1 MCRRGSGAAGRRGG
15 PPSPTLLV
23 ICFLTI
29 LTLSTITP
37 LAAQGRPTSELERS
51 RQRLDSI
58 RQERQRLEAQQTR
71 LQGQVRDVNADLR
84 NIERQRE
91 TTNRIVNE
99 IETQLAGLNNEL
111 GRVSGEL
118 ALAEDNL
125 EEKRAVLERRLI
137 DIYKRGQMYTFQAL
151 LAAESFGDLLA
162 RYKYLYL
169 TSRQDQAL
177 VHDVEALNA
186 RVRRQRNDL
195 LGIRTTLGST
205 REDRERELKRYADL
219 ATARAR
225 RLSQLQRSGQATEQ
239 RLSALERDEARLNEL
254 LAALERA
261 ARNAA
266 ASGGA
271 PIPGGLTTEDIG
283 KLDWPVNGRVVYN
296 FGRTTLPSGG
306 VVRWNGIGIGA
317 PTGTPVKAVENGRVE
332 LVQRLGT
339 YGLTVVV
346 QHGNGYR
353 SLYMQLQDANVAVGQ
368 DIAKGQ
374 VIGTVGGANSEQG
387 PHLHFEIRGENSIAL
402 DPSDWL
408 RRRK

>member
-1 MCRRGSGAAGRRGG
+1 M
-15 PPSPTLLV
+15 TLLV
-23 ICFLTI
+23 L
-29 LTLSTITP
+29 LAAAP
-37 LAAQGRPTSELERS
+37 LAAQGGMTELERS
-51 RQRLDSI
+51 RQRLESI

-99 IETQLAGLNNEL
+99 IESQLGGLNNEL

-137 DIYKRGQMYTFQAL
+137 DIYKRGPMYTFQAL
-151 LAAESFGDLLA
+151 LAADSFGDLLA

-225 RLSQLQRSGQATEQ
+225 RLSQLQRSGQATEE

-261 ARNAA
+261 SRNAA
-266 ASGGA
+266 AAGGT

-317 PTGTPVKAVENGRVE
+317 PVGTPIKAVETGRVE

-353 SLYMQLQDANVAVGQ
+353 SLYMQLQDASVAVGQ
-368 DIAKGQ
+368 DVARGQ

-408 RRRK
+408 RRRR

>member
-1 MCRRGSGAAGRRGG
+1 MTGGEAGKRGRSLAF
-15 PPSPTLLV
+15 TLLGLLALCV
-23 ICFLTI
+23 
-29 LTLSTITP
+29 SSP
-37 LAAQGRPTSELERS
+37 LHAQDRTTVEMQRS

-58 RQERQRLEAQQTR
+58 RAERARLEAQQER

-91 TTNRIVNE
+91 TTHRIVNE
-99 IETQLAGLNNEL
+99 IESQLAGLNNQL

-125 EEKRAVLERRLI
+125 DEKQAVLERRLI
-137 DIYKRGQMYTFQAL
+137 EIYKRGRMYTFQAL

-177 VHDVEALNA
+177 MHDVEALNA

-205 REDRERELKRYADL
+205 REDRARELQRYADL
-219 ATARAR
+219 AAARAR
-225 RLSQLQRSGQATEQ
+225 RLSQLQRSGVATGE
-239 RLSALERDEARLNEL
+239 RLTALERDEARLNEL

-261 ARNAA
+261 RRTATV
-266 ASGGA
+266 GGA
-271 PIPGGLTTEDIG
+271 APIAGGLTTEDIG

-317 PTGTPVKAVENGRVE
+317 AEGTPVKAVESGRVE

-353 SLYMQLQDANVAVGQ
+353 SLYMQLQNASMTVGQ
-368 DIAKGQ
+368 DVTRGQ

-408 RRRK
+408 RRRR

>member
-1 MCRRGSGAAGRRGG
+1 MSRVAGGDAGTRGRWLAFALLGLLAVGVVRPLDAQDR
-15 PPSPTLLV
+15 TLDE
-23 ICFLTI
+23 F
-29 LTLSTITP
+29 
-37 LAAQGRPTSELERS
+37 ERS
-51 RQRLDSI
+51 RRRLDSI
-58 RQERQRLEAQQTR
+58 RVERQRLQEQQQR
-71 LQGQVRDVNADLR
+71 LEGQVRDVNAELR

-91 TTNRIVNE
+91 TTHRIVNE
-99 IETQLAGLNNEL
+99 IETQISGLNTEL
-111 GRVSGEL
+111 GRVSAEL

-125 EEKRAVLERRLI
+125 DEKRAVLERRLI
-137 DIYKRGQMYTFQAL
+137 EIYKRGTLYTFQAL

-169 TSRQDQAL
+169 SSRQDRAL
-177 VHDVEALNA
+177 MHDVEVLGA

-205 REDRERELKRYADL
+205 RADREAELRRYADL
-219 ATARAR
+219 AAARAR
-225 RLSQLQRSGQATEQ
+225 RLAQLQRSGQATGE

-261 ARNAA
+261 RRNAA
-266 ASGGA
+266 LSGGA
-271 PIPGGLTTEDIG
+271 AVPGGLTTEDIG
-283 KLDWPVNGRVVYN
+283 KLDWPVDGRVVYT
-296 FGRTTLPSGG
+296 FGRTALPSGG
-306 VVRWNGIGIGA
+306 VVRWNGIGIA
-317 PTGTPVKAVENGRVE
+317 AAEGTPIKAVENGRVE

-353 SLYMQLQDANVAVGQ
+353 SLYMQLQQALVTVGQNVAR
-368 DIAKGQ
+368 AQ

-402 DPSDWL
+402 DPADWL
-408 RRRK
+408 RRRR

>member
-1 MCRRGSGAAGRRGG
+1 MCRLRRGAAGPRGSWLPLG
-15 PPSPTLLV
+15 
-23 ICFLTI
+23 
-29 LTLSTITP
+29 
-37 LAAQGRPTSELERS
+37 LAAVLALAIAAPLCAQGGTTELQRS

-58 RQERQRLEAQQTR
+58 RQERQRLEAQQQR
-71 LQGQVRDVNADLR
+71 LEGQVRDVGAELR

-99 IETQLAGLNNEL
+99 IETQLSGLNREVA
-111 GRVSGEL
+111 RVSAEL

-125 EEKRAVLERRLI
+125 AEKEAVLERRLI
-137 DIYKRGQMYTFQAL
+137 DIYKRGRMYAFEAL
-151 LAAESFGDLLA
+151 LAANSFSDLLA

-195 LGIRTTLGST
+195 LGIQASLNNT
-205 REDRERELKRYADL
+205 RSDREQELRRYSDL
-219 ATARAR
+219 AAARTR
-225 RLSQLQRSGQATEQ
+225 RLAQLQRSGQATES
-239 RLSALERDEARLNEL
+239 RLTTLERDEARLNDL

-261 ARNAA
+261 ARAA
-266 ASGGA
+266 AAGGGT
-271 PIPGGLTTEDIG
+271 PIPGGLTTADIG
-283 KLDWPVNGRVVYN
+283 KLDWPVEGRIVYN
-296 FGRTTLPSGG
+296 FGPTTLPSG
-306 VVRWNGIGIGA
+306 VKVRYNGIGIGA
-317 PTGTPVKAVENGRVE
+317 KEGTPVKAVENGRVE
-332 LVQRLGT
+332 LVQRIGT

-353 SLYMQLQDANVAVGQ
+353 SLYMQLQTATVVVGQ
-368 DIAKGQ
+368 DVARGQ
-374 VIGTVGGANSEQG
+374 VVGTVGGANSEQG
-387 PHLHFEIRGENSIAL
+387 THLHFEIRGENSIAL

>member
-1 MCRRGSGAAGRRGG
+1 MSRVTGGEAGKRGRSLAF
-15 PPSPTLLV
+15 TLLGLLALCV
-23 ICFLTI
+23 
-29 LTLSTITP
+29 SSP
-37 LAAQGRPTSELERS
+37 LHAQDRTTVEMQRS

-58 RQERQRLEAQQTR
+58 RAERARLEAQQER

-91 TTNRIVNE
+91 TTHRIVNE
-99 IETQLAGLNNEL
+99 IESQLAGLNNQL

-125 EEKRAVLERRLI
+125 DEKQAVLERRLI
-137 DIYKRGQMYTFQAL
+137 EIYKRGRMYTFQAL

-177 VHDVEALNA
+177 MHDVEALNA

-205 REDRERELKRYADL
+205 REDRARELQRYADL
-219 ATARAR
+219 AAARAR
-225 RLSQLQRSGQATEQ
+225 RLSQLQRSGVATGE
-239 RLSALERDEARLNEL
+239 RLTALERDEARLNEL

-261 ARNAA
+261 RRTATV
-266 ASGGA
+266 GGA
-271 PIPGGLTTEDIG
+271 APIAGGLTTEDIG

-317 PTGTPVKAVENGRVE
+317 AEGTPVKAVESGRVE

-353 SLYMQLQDANVAVGQ
+353 SLYMQLQNASMTVGQ
-368 DIAKGQ
+368 DVTRGQ

-408 RRRK
+408 RRRR

>member
-1 MCRRGSGAAGRRGG
+1 MSRTAGGDAGKRGRSIC
-15 PPSPTLLV
+15 LV
-23 ICFLTI
+23 LA
-29 LTLSTITP
+29 LLSTI
-37 LAAQGRPTSELERS
+37 AAGTLHAQDRTADELQRS
-51 RQRLDSI
+51 RLRLDSI
-58 RQERQRLEAQQTR
+58 RVERQRLQAQQDQ
-71 LQGQVRDVNADLR
+71 LEGQVKDVNAELR

-99 IETQLAGLNNEL
+99 IETQIAGLTTQL
-111 GRVSGEL
+111 GRVSAEL

-125 EEKRAVLERRLI
+125 DEKRAVLERRLI
-137 DIYKRGQMYTFQAL
+137 EIYKRGTMYTFQAL

-177 VHDVEALNA
+177 MHDVETLGA

-205 REDRERELKRYADL
+205 RADRETELRRYAEL
-219 ATARAR
+219 AAARER
-225 RLSQLQRSGQATEQ
+225 RLAQLHRSGRQTGE
-239 RLSALERDEARLNEL
+239 RLSALERDEARLNDL

-261 ARNAA
+261 RRNAVTP
-266 ASGGA
+266 GGPA
-271 PIPGGLTTEDIG
+271 VPGGLTTEDIG

-306 VVRWNGIGIGA
+306 VVRWNGIGIA
-317 PTGTPVKAVENGRVE
+317 AAEGTPVKAVENGRVE

-353 SLYMQLQDANVAVGQ
+353 SLYMQLQDASVTVGQ
-368 DIAKGQ
+368 DVARAQ
-374 VIGTVGGANSEQG
+374 VIGSVGGANSEQG

-408 RRRK
+408 RRRR